1 MENRALGRGGPR
13 VGAIGFGAM
22 SFAGYYGPADDAE
35 GVRAINRAL
44 DLGITLIDTAES
56 YGQGANEELV
66 GRAIAGRRHEVVL
79 ATKSSGGTPER
90 LRSAIDA
97 SLGRLG
103 VDHVDVYYLH
113 RVDASVPIEE
123 TVGAMG
129 ELVSAGKTR
138 HIGLSE
144 AGAET
149 IRRAHAVHPIAALQS
164 EYSLLYR
171 DPEGEI
177 LPLVRELGIAY
188 VAYSPLS
195 RGLLTGRYRT
205 TDDLAPDDWRREVP
219 RFQGENLARNL
230 AVVRALGE
238 IADARG
244 VSLATLSLAWLLA
257 QGPEVIPLVGS
268 SRADHVERNLDA
280 LALELSPADLEAIAG
295 AAPAGAASGDRYPAS
310 YMPRL
315 GI

>member
-1 MENRALGRGGPR
+1 MEQRYLGHGGPR
-13 VGAIGFGAM
+13 VGPIGFGAM
-22 SFAGYYGPADDAE
+22 SFAGYYGPAEEAE

-44 DLGITLIDTAES
+44 DVGITLIDTAEA
-56 YGQGANEELV
+56 YGNGTNEELV
-66 GRAIAGRRHEVVL
+66 GRAIAGRRDEVVL
-79 ATKSSGGTPER
+79 ATKSSGGTREHLHR
-90 LRSAIDA
+90 AMDA

-113 RVDASVPIEE
+113 RVDPGVPIEE
-123 TVGAMG
+123 SVGAMA

-138 HIGLSE
+138 RIGLSE

-149 IRRAHAVHPIAALQS
+149 IRRAHAVHPVAALQS

-171 DPEGEI
+171 DPEDEI

-219 RFQGENLARNL
+219 RFQGDNLARNM
-230 AVVRALGE
+230 AVVGALGE

-280 LALELSPADLEAIAG
+280 LALELSAAELEAIADAAPVG
-295 AAPAGAASGDRYPAS
+295 AATGDRYPAS